1 MAVTV
6 IGAGPAGTSA
16 ALAALEQGA
25 GVELFDKSIFPRHKV
40 CGEFLSP
47 EAISLLQR
55 FGVWDECEQQNPAT
69 LRRVFLCI
77 GKQTKEWSLPEP
89 ARGLSRFQLDRILLD
104 QAIRRGARFH
114 REALPPQRGAVI
126 AHGRHLQ
133 QKAGN
138 RLFGFKAH
146 FTGAASDVMSLYFF
160 DGAYVGI
167 NGIENGLVNVCGVAP
182 EALLK
187 AVRFQINDLL
197 HRHRPAA
204 DRISCLR
211 RTMDWLITGP
221 LVFGPSPQPEHC
233 YPAGDSAAFID
244 PFTGSG
250 MLSALTTGIL
260 AGRAAARSDFPAA
273 YLDKAMSVLRKQQY
287 AAKLLRLAI
296 DSGWAERLLP
306 WVPGQLMF
314 HSTRPQR
321 LSV

>member
-25 GVELFDKSIFPRHKV
+25 EVDLFDKSIFPRHKV

-47 EAISLLQR
+47 EAVSLLKR
-55 FGVWDECEQQNPAT
+55 FGVWEECELQNPAT
-69 LRRVFLCI
+69 LRSVFLSI
-77 GKQTKEWSLPEP
+77 GKQTKQWSLPEP

-114 REALPPQRGAVI
+114 REALSPRDGAVV
-126 AHGRHLQ
+126 AYGRHSQ
-133 QKAGN
+133 QKVGK

-146 FTGAASDVMSLYFF
+146 FTGAVSDVMSLYFF

-167 NGIENGLVNVCGVAP
+167 NGIENGLVNVCGLAP

-187 AVRFQINDLL
+187 AVRFQIDDLL
-197 HRHRPAA
+197 HRHHAAA
-204 DRISCLR
+204 DRLCRLR
-211 RTMDWLITGP
+211 RSMEWLITGP

-260 AGRAAARSDFPAA
+260 AGRAAASHDLPAA
-273 YLDKAMSVLRKQQY
+273 YLKKTMAVLQKQQY
-287 AAKLLRLAI
+287 AAKLLRRAI

-306 WVPGQLMF
+306 WVPGPLMF
-314 HSTRPQR
+314 HTTRPQR